1 MGSSDVPSPSTSAT
15 CLKTEGYNTFQI
27 QSTTVKPVQDGA
39 TVNNESA
46 FQGLREVFQ
55 ILLTQIFDYES
66 YIDF

>member
-15 CLKTEGYNTFQI
+15 CLKIVGDTFQI
-27 QSTTVKPVQDGA
+27 QSTTVKPVQDGATPHTA

-55 ILLTQIFDYES
+55 ILLTQIQGS
-66 YIDF
+66 S

>member
-27 QSTTVKPVQDGA
+27 QSTTAKPVQDGATTHMA

-55 ILLTQIFDYES
+55 ILLTQIQGS
-66 YIDF
+66 S